1 MPVRVRFFAYFR
13 EVFEAKELE
22 VPAAEA
28 PTLARLLERL
38 ASTPRRREELFA
50 GAGLKPHLIL
60 MINGAPPPSSPGEAA
75 LRDGDVVSVFPL
87 IGGG

>member
-1 MPVRVRFFAYFR
+1 MSIRVRFFAYFR

-22 VPAAEA
+22 VPASAA
-28 PTLARLLERL
+28 PTLGSLLERL
-38 ASTPRRREELFA
+38 ADTPRRRSELFA
-50 GAGLKPHLIL
+50 GAALKPHLIL
-60 MINGAPPPSSPGEAA
+60 MINGAPPRAEPRDAV